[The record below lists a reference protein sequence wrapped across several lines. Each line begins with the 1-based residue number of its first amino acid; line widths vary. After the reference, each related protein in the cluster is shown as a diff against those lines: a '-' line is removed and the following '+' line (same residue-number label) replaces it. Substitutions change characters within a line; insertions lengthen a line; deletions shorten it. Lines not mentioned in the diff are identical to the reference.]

1 MDIKEQYNKL
11 EGQLKPLLPVLAKAA
26 DTILDEDVSKYPIFA
41 VFKQELAIGLPLVEQ
56 TPPNWSVNAST
67 LEEFATKN
75 LIGPD
80 KVENFQEVYKD
91 PTEHI
96 CLFVVDNGGATFI
109 FLPRLS

>member
-1 MDIKEQYNKL
+1 MDIKDQYNQL
-11 EGQLKPLLPVLAKAA
+11 ESQLKPLIPVIGKAA

-41 VFKQELAIGLPLVEQ
+41 VFKNELAIGLPLIERAA
-56 TPPNWSVNAST
+56 PAWSVNAST

-80 KVENFQEVYKD
+80 KVENFQEIYKD
-91 PTEHI
+91 PTNFV

-109 FLPRLS
+109 FLPR